1 MAWITS
7 TSICNN
13 SYHSFLNLKNAVTTM
28 WITPKNN
35 TVWCNWLYIRKIPNF
50 QYIWRH
56 NKPYLVLMLIQLWS
70 FHNNVL
76 SMINPKNLVLLI
88 LVIIVLEAIIWIFIS
103 LRFLVKNCKN
113 WCTLHLPILGQ
124 CYMIK
129 NHKNGFTY
137 LNYEYFWFPSQRHA
151 FVSCKGLPQILRM
164 VKKVP
169 CMNEL
174 GSFPLCQHCHYQTVR
189 IRVVLFSYWK
199 FDKWTGYKFYILN
212 SYTILWVKT
221 WSLTIRK

>member
-88 LVIIVLEAIIWIFIS
+88 LVIIVLEAIICIFIS
-103 LRFLVKNCKN
+103 LCGAGEGWRRSVG
-113 WCTLHLPILGQ
+113 PITWEMKK
-124 CYMIK
+124 CYLESMSRGI
-129 NHKNGFTY
+129 
-137 LNYEYFWFPSQRHA
+137 
-151 FVSCKGLPQILRM
+151 
-164 VKKVP
+164 
-169 CMNEL
+169 
-174 GSFPLCQHCHYQTVR
+174 
-189 IRVVLFSYWK
+189 
-199 FDKWTGYKFYILN
+199 
-212 SYTILWVKT
+212 SYTK
-221 WSLTIRK
+221 